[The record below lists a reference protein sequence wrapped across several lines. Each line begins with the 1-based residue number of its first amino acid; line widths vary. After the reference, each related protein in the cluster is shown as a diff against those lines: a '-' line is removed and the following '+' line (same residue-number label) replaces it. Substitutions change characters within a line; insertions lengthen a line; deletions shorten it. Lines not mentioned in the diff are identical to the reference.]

1 MQLGSVARLQST
13 GGELLNRLAQVVVS
27 MKLLVQPA
35 VDGFPIVWTPSEND
49 VGPS

>member
-1 MQLGSVARLQST
+1 
-13 GGELLNRLAQVVVS
+13 